1 MLLGMMTDLHHYSL
15 VYQYSTDESTAPN
28 NPQTGMRSNLWEMG
42 CGTKG
47 FGLVHRGNAIS

>member
-15 VYQYSTDESTAPN
+15 VYQYSTEESTAPN
-28 NPQTGMRSNLWEMG
+28 NPQTGTRSIFWEMG